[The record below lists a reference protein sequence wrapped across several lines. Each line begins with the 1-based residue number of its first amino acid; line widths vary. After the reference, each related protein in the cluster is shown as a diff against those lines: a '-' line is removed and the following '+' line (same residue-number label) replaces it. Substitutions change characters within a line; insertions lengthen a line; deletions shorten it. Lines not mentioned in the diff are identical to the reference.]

1 MLSAASESGDFLE
14 ALYDSLP
21 DDLKADKD
29 TMAQKFDKVFR
40 NLDKVDFTEAVN
52 NIWTNHVEDRY
63 FGKGFKDMTDS
74 LEAFGLELPSLK
86 L

>member
-1 MLSAASESGDFLE
+1 MTGVQTCALPICFPVTISAE
-14 ALYDSLP
+14 
-21 DDLKADKD
+21 
-29 TMAQKFDKVFR
+29 KFDKVFR

-63 FGKGFKDMTDS
+63 FGKGFKDMTDA